1 MKKVNPLL
9 IIILALGVFGIIT
22 TEMGIIGVLPQVT
35 QKFNISASQA
45 GWLVSIFSF
54 VVAIS
59 GPFLTLLVSGMNR
72 KVILLIAV
80 FSFVISNLV
89 YAYTTHFEVMLIFRV
104 LPAIFHPVFFSVAL
118 VTASNLVP
126 PEKSS
131 KAVTKVFAGITVG
144 FAFGVPLTSYL
155 AEKIALEAAF
165 WFGAV
170 VSMIAFVGIL
180 IWLPSLP
187 VQEKMS
193 YGKQLSVL
201 RKPQLWF
208 NIVSVI
214 FIFAAMFSVY
224 SYFAEYLG
232 EITRMNGSWISMMLM
247 VFGIVMIF
255 GNFLFGGLLHKNLTK
270 TVITFPLLYM
280 VIYVLTYALGT
291 SFLPM
296 IVVVLIWGAVHSGGL
311 IISQAWLTT
320 EAKEAPEFGNSLF
333 VSFSNLGITIG
344 AAMGGW
350 FISHLGIH
358 QLIWSGMMFA
368 LLAFLSVIIKNKN
381 VQIKCSGSQR
391 ALKYGEANGSLALLT
406 WGVISLIKRFR

>member
-35 QKFNISASQA
+35 QKFNVSAAQA

-54 VVAIS
+54 VVALS
-59 GPFLTLLVSGMNR
+59 GPFLTLLVSSMNR
-72 KVILLIAV
+72 KVILLTAV
-80 FSFVISNLV
+80 FSFVISNIV

-118 VTASNLVP
+118 VTAAHLVP
-126 PEKSS
+126 REKSS

-155 AEKIALEAAF
+155 AEKISLEAAF
-165 WFGAV
+165 LFGAV

-180 IWLPSLP
+180 VWLPSLP

-193 YGKQLSVL
+193 YGKQLGIL

-208 NIVSVI
+208 NIVTVI

-232 EITRMNGSWISMMLM
+232 EVTLMNGSWISMMLM

-270 TVITFPLLYM
+270 TVIMFPLLYM
-280 VIYVLTYALGT
+280 VIYVFTYALGA

-311 IISQAWLTT
+311 IISQTWLTT

-344 AAMGGW
+344 AATGGW

-368 LLAFLSVIIKNKN
+368 LLAFSSIIIK
-381 VQIKCSGSQR
+381 IKIFNSN
-391 ALKYGEANGSLALLT
+391 AAEAN
-406 WGVISLIKRFR
+406 VR

>member
-1 MKKVNPLL
+1 MKQVNSLL

-35 QKFNISASQA
+35 QKFNISTSQA
-45 GWLVSIFSF
+45 GWLVSVFSL

-59 GPFLTLLVSGMNR
+59 GPFLTLLVSGINR
-72 KVILLIAV
+72 KVILLTAV
-80 FSFVISNLV
+80 LSFVISNMV
-89 YAYTTHFEVMLIFRV
+89 YAFTTEFDVMLIFRI

-118 VTASNLVP
+118 VVAAKLVP

-155 AEKIALEAAF
+155 AEKISLEAAF
-165 WFGAV
+165 LFGAV
-170 VSMIAFVGIL
+170 VSMIAFTGIL
-180 IWLPSLP
+180 IWLPSMP
-187 VQEKMS
+187 VKEKMS
-193 YGKQLSVL
+193 YGKQIGIL

-208 NIVSVI
+208 NIVTVI

-232 EITRMNGSWISMMLM
+232 QVTHMNGSWISIMLM
-247 VFGIVMIF
+247 VFGIIMIF
-255 GNFLFGGLLHKNLTK
+255 GNFLFGGLLHKNLIK
-270 TVITFPLLYM
+270 TVIMFPLLYV
-280 VIYVLTYALGT
+280 VIYLIIYYLSS

-296 IVVVLIWGAVHSGGL
+296 VVVVLIWGALHSGGL

-320 EAKEAPEFGNSLF
+320 ETKEAPEFGNSLF

-344 AAMGGW
+344 ASIGGW

-358 QLIWSGMMFA
+358 QLIWSGMMFT
-368 LLAFLSVIIKNKN
+368 LLAFLSIIIKVKMFKSNAEKVN
-381 VQIKCSGSQR
+381 VS
-391 ALKYGEANGSLALLT
+391 
-406 WGVISLIKRFR
+406 

>member
-1 MKKVNPLL
+1 MKQVNSLL

-35 QKFNISASQA
+35 QKFNISTSQA
-45 GWLVSIFSF
+45 GWLVSVFSL

-59 GPFLTLLVSGMNR
+59 GPFLTLLVSGINR
-72 KVILLIAV
+72 KVILLTAV
-80 FSFVISNLV
+80 LSFVISNMV
-89 YAYTTHFEVMLIFRV
+89 YAFTTEFDVMLIFRI

-118 VTASNLVP
+118 VVAAKLVP

-155 AEKIALEAAF
+155 AEKISLEAAF
-165 WFGAV
+165 LFGAV
-170 VSMIAFVGIL
+170 VSMIAFTGIL
-180 IWLPSLP
+180 IWLPSMP
-187 VQEKMS
+187 VKEKMS
-193 YGKQLSVL
+193 YGKQLGIL

-208 NIVSVI
+208 NIVTVI

-232 EITRMNGSWISMMLM
+232 QVTHMNGSWISIMLM
-247 VFGIVMIF
+247 VFGIIMIF
-255 GNFLFGGLLHKNLTK
+255 GNFLFGGLLHKNLIK
-270 TVITFPLLYM
+270 TVLMFPLLY
-280 VIYVLTYALGT
+280 VIIYLIIYYLSS

-296 IVVVLIWGAVHSGGL
+296 VVVVLIWGAVHSGGL

-320 EAKEAPEFGNSLF
+320 ETKEAPEFGNSLF

-344 AAMGGW
+344 ASIGGW

-358 QLIWSGMMFA
+358 QLIWSGMMFT
-368 LLAFLSVIIKNKN
+368 LLAFLTIIIKVKMFKSN
-381 VQIKCSGSQR
+381 
-391 ALKYGEANGSLALLT
+391 A
-406 WGVISLIKRFR
+406 

>member
-72 KVILLIAV
+72 KVVLLIAV

-89 YAYTTHFEVMLIFRV
+89 YAYTTHFEVMLTFRV

-187 VQEKMS
+187 AQEKMS

-247 VFGIVMIF
+247 GFGIVMIF

-311 IISQAWLTT
+311 IISQVWLTT
-320 EAKEAPEFGNSLF
+320 EVKEAPEFGNSLF

-368 LLAFLSVIIKNKN
+368 LLAFLSIITKIKMFKSNATEVN
-381 VQIKCSGSQR
+381 VR
-391 ALKYGEANGSLALLT
+391 
-406 WGVISLIKRFR
+406 